1 MELKNQSLTGLTSLK
16 RNMLTH
22 IVWVFWGF
30 NEKFKSVSF
39 VDPWN
44 QGRQKAAELAG
55 QGTVSYGAGGCLE
68 LDSFKWQ
75 DFFGLKKPILSS
87 KRLRSGR

>member
-1 MELKNQSLTGLTSLK
+1 
-16 RNMLTH
+16 MLTH
-22 IVWVFWGF
+22 SVWVFWGF

-55 QGTVSYGAGGCLE
+55 QG
-68 LDSFKWQ
+68 
-75 DFFGLKKPILSS
+75 
-87 KRLRSGR
+87 R

>member
-22 IVWVFWGF
+22 IVWGF
-30 NEKFKSVSF
+30 KEKFKSVSF

-55 QGTVSYGAGGCLE
+55 QG
-68 LDSFKWQ
+68 
-75 DFFGLKKPILSS
+75 
-87 KRLRSGR
+87 R